1 MLYEELAL
9 ALSIRRCILVAYLR
23 FQRPHCRQALRVHT
37 VSHDIRLTRDALVA
51 VPENCPDH
59 DVCHPKLMQIGGQS
73 SPERMPTVPTDRL
86 VRNAGV
92 NTAPMIFSRSTGPPR
107 SPSKRYF
114 LGRVFCMYDSK
125 IVSSHGMT
133 GTAPLPRFPFGS
145 PALFRQMLL

>member
-86 VRNAGV
+86 ATPSPVGPAWKPCARCFPSSFRISAWRSSC
-92 NTAPMIFSRSTGPPR
+92 FSNPR
-107 SPSKRYF
+107 SAAPWRVSAARTGSAWPKASALPKR
-114 LGRVFCMYDSK
+114 SAK
-125 IVSSHGMT
+125 S
-133 GTAPLPRFPFGS
+133 
-145 PALFRQMLL
+145 